1 MIEVK
6 NLQKTYRSHGQTV
19 GLLGADFTVPDGQI
33 VGVLGENG
41 AGKTTM
47 LRCIAELLPHKG
59 TALLD
64 GRPAGEQYGRISYI
78 TGEGSYYPALTVAA
92 YGQLLADLHPAFD
105 PARYAK
111 FLEFFSLHG
120 SDVIGHLST
129 GQRAR
134 VELAAGFAKRVPY
147 YLMDEPFL
155 GKDPFTRRD
164 FIKLMSATLT
174 GGETLLLSTHYIE
187 DVDHFLDRALILHN
201 GRIAEDLLLD
211 TLTPGDTLLNHM
223 PPPATGT
230 PNGTWSL
237 RKNKNSRS
245 YNQLRDFLCF
255 VGNVKKKR
263 MISLK
268 SSKVIV
274 WTNYF

>member
-1 MIEVK
+1 MLEVQG
-6 NLQKTYRSHGQTV
+6 LQKTYRSHGQTV
-19 GLLGADFTVPDGQI
+19 GLLGVDFTVPSGQI
-33 VGVLGENG
+33 VGILGENG
-41 AGKTTM
+41 AGKTTL

-64 GRPAGEQYGRISYI
+64 DKPASAQYERISYI

-120 SDVIGHLST
+120 SDVIGRLST

-164 FIKLMSATLT
+164 FLKLMSATLT
-174 GGETLLLSTHYIE
+174 GEETLLLSTHYIE
-187 DVDHFLDRALILHN
+187 DVEHFLDRALILHE
-201 GRIAEDLLLD
+201 GRIAEDLSLD
-211 TLTPGDTLLNHM
+211 TLPAGDSLLAHM
-223 PPPATGT
+223 ATACHWD
-230 PNGTWSL
+230 PQRYL
-237 RKNKNSRS
+237 
-245 YNQLRDFLCF
+245 QFEDE
-255 VGNVKKKR
+255 
-263 MISLK
+263 
-268 SSKVIV
+268 
-274 WTNYF
+274 

>member
-59 TALLD
+59 TQLLTAD
-64 GRPAGEQYGRISYI
+64 RGRTVRAHQLHHRRGR
-78 TGEGSYYPALTVAA
+78 YYPVLTVAA

-223 PPPATGT
+223 AQACHWDP
-230 PNGTWSL
+230 
-237 RKNKNSRS
+237 
-245 YNQLRDFLCF
+245 
-255 VGNVKKKR
+255 KR
-263 MISLK
+263 YLE
-268 SSKVIV
+268 
-274 WTNYF
+274 FEEE

>member
-1 MIEVK
+1 M
-6 NLQKTYRSHGQTV
+6 
-19 GLLGADFTVPDGQI
+19 VPEKPRCCA
-33 VGVLGENG
+33 VLPS
-41 AGKTTM
+41 
-47 LRCIAELLPHKG
+47 LLPHKG

-211 TLTPGDTLLNHM
+211 TLDPRRHPAKPHGRQ
-223 PPPATGT
+223 PATGT
-230 PNGTWSL
+230 PNGIWSL
-237 RKNKNSRS
+237 RKNK
-245 YNQLRDFLCF
+245 
-255 VGNVKKKR
+255 G
-263 MISLK
+263 
-268 SSKVIV
+268 
-274 WTNYF
+274 

>member
-59 TALLD
+59 TA
-64 GRPAGEQYGRISYI
+64 
-78 TGEGSYYPALTVAA
+78 
-92 YGQLLADLHPAFD
+92 LLADLHPAFD

-223 PPPATGT
+223 AAACHWDP
-230 PNGTWSL
+230 
-237 RKNKNSRS
+237 
-245 YNQLRDFLCF
+245 
-255 VGNVKKKR
+255 KR
-263 MISLK
+263 YLE
-268 SSKVIV
+268 
-274 WTNYF
+274 FEEE

>member
-19 GLLGADFTVPDGQI
+19 GLLGVDFTVPSGQI
-33 VGVLGENG
+33 VGILGENG
-41 AGKTTM
+41 AGKTTL

-64 GRPAGEQYGRISYI
+64 GKPASAQYERISYI

-120 SDVIGHLST
+120 SDVIGRLST

-147 YLMDEPFL
+147 SLMDEPFL

-164 FIKLMSATLT
+164 FLKLMSATLT
-174 GGETLLLSTHYIE
+174 GEETLLLSTHYIE
-187 DVDHFLDRALILHN
+187 DVEHFLDRALILHE
-201 GRIAEDLLLD
+201 GRIAEDLSLD
-211 TLTPGDTLLNHM
+211 TLPAGDSLLAHM
-223 PPPATGT
+223 ATACHWD
-230 PNGTWSL
+230 PQRYL
-237 RKNKNSRS
+237 
-245 YNQLRDFLCF
+245 QFEDE
-255 VGNVKKKR
+255 
-263 MISLK
+263 
-268 SSKVIV
+268 
-274 WTNYF
+274 

>member
-1 MIEVK
+1 MIEVRS
-6 NLQKTYRSHGQTV
+6 LQKTYRSHGAAV
-19 GLLGADFTVPDGQI
+19 GLLGADFLVPDGQI
-33 VGVLGENG
+33 VGILGENG

-47 LRCIAELLPHKG
+47 LRCIAGLLPHKG

-64 GRPAGEQYGRISYI
+64 GRPAGVQYERISYI

-92 YGQLLADLHPAFD
+92 YGQLLTDLHPAFD
-105 PARYAK
+105 PARYEK
-111 FLEFFSLHG
+111 FLEFFALHG
-120 SDVIGHLST
+120 TDTIGRLST

-187 DVDHFLDRALILHN
+187 DVEHFLDRALILHD
-201 GRIAEDLLLD
+201 GRIAEDLQLD
-211 TLTPGDTLLNHM
+211 TLAPGE
-223 PPPATGT
+223 PAG
-230 PNGTWSL
+230 PHGIGLPLGPEAVSG
-237 RKNKNSRS
+237 
-245 YNQLRDFLCF
+245 
-255 VGNVKKKR
+255 V
-263 MISLK
+263 
-268 SSKVIV
+268 
-274 WTNYF
+274 

>member
-1 MIEVK
+1 M
-6 NLQKTYRSHGQTV
+6 
-19 GLLGADFTVPDGQI
+19 
-33 VGVLGENG
+33 
-41 AGKTTM
+41 
-47 LRCIAELLPHKG
+47 
-59 TALLD
+59 
-64 GRPAGEQYGRISYI
+64 
-78 TGEGSYYPALTVAA
+78 
-92 YGQLLADLHPAFD
+92 
-105 PARYAK
+105 
-111 FLEFFSLHG
+111 EFFSLHG

-223 PPPATGT
+223 AAACHWDP
-230 PNGTWSL
+230 
-237 RKNKNSRS
+237 
-245 YNQLRDFLCF
+245 
-255 VGNVKKKR
+255 KR
-263 MISLK
+263 YLE
-268 SSKVIV
+268 
-274 WTNYF
+274 FEEE